1 MTKSLNDRARD
12 NWELLIA
19 IADIAGGEWSERAR
33 AACQELSNIDIEQE
47 SDGILL
53 LYDIRTIFSDKE
65 VDKIFTE
72 DLKKVLVTMDDRP
85 WTEYISSWSITPRQ
99 IAKLLKP
106 FGIRPKQMRIGA
118 TSKKG
123 YELAWFAD
131 AFARYLDPY
140 PPSQSETTKQTNE
153 NNDFREDVSETRGK
167 QSESQ
172 NETPKSTAKA
182 VSESVSKH
190 VSDNSHDNPLNAQ
203 ECFVVSDK
211 SGKAGKSR
219 QFTPEEWEQ
228 FMQQTT
234 TEAGRCDGHGQK
246 PHRD

>member
-140 PPSQSETTKQTNE
+140 PPSQSETLP
-153 NNDFREDVSETRGK
+153 RHETVAGASGSVPAASGDRVFGG
-167 QSESQ
+167 SPSGLRRARIRDCNAESRWVRDRA
-172 NETPKSTAKA
+172 EVRSSALCSSAAK
-182 VSESVSKH
+182 V
-190 VSDNSHDNPLNAQ
+190 
-203 ECFVVSDK
+203 
-211 SGKAGKSR
+211 AGKFSNEPQSTR
-219 QFTPEEWEQ
+219 T
-228 FMQQTT
+228 
-234 TEAGRCDGHGQK
+234 
-246 PHRD
+246 